1 MSKKLQIKKVLSTS
15 VFKLIAIA
23 IIAIVP
29 LNILILSFSSM
40 TIHEVE
46 NQISMEAENALKMY
60 MNQMDGAMKRIM
72 SKMRSIS
79 LDDVDFAR
87 MNNKEITDREEY
99 YQQMQSSVRLMDDY
113 HDILV
118 EHELING
125 IFTIFPEKDI
135 NITQNTNVSYGRQ
148 MVEYVKDIA
157 LNTNDYTFFR
167 EWRPVEVDGHSVL
180 LCIERYKNAY
190 YGAWIDL
197 NSFMNKMG
205 PDRVNGIVNAFV
217 DASGS
222 MIYSDDAEFVLENI
236 KELFKGSGN
245 SEYML
250 LQAQSD
256 NADISYIQLIA
267 RSEVMQQLPSII
279 TLLQILSICTL
290 AAVPI
295 IIIALRKWMI
305 IPLGQLSE
313 AMDKVEQGNMDFRI
327 VEISSGS
334 EYEQINRHFNQMMDE
349 VEELNDKILDEQL
362 KKKDIQMQ
370 FLSQQI
376 QPHFILNAM
385 DIIYSYEP
393 EEYPLIQKMIL
404 CLSRYFRYVVNAG
417 KDFVELSQEMEHINN
432 YLDIQHERY
441 PDVFYSNVEYE
452 PEIADCLVP
461 PLLIQSFAENA
472 IKHSINIDNKI
483 DIFIVGQKTDDH
495 RVRIR
500 LLDTGDG
507 ISDVTLQKIE
517 DFRRTRT
524 YQEGLGIGIQNA
536 IERLELKYGENSELN
551 ISRIEPHGTQ
561 IEIIIP
567 LIRKGDI
574 ANEGYIG

>member
-1 MSKKLQIKKVLSTS
+1 
-15 VFKLIAIA
+15 
-23 IIAIVP
+23 
-29 LNILILSFSSM
+29 
-40 TIHEVE
+40 
-46 NQISMEAENALKMY
+46 
-60 MNQMDGAMKRIM
+60 
-72 SKMRSIS
+72 
-79 LDDVDFAR
+79 
-87 MNNKEITDREEY
+87 
-99 YQQMQSSVRLMDDY
+99 
-113 HDILV
+113 
-118 EHELING
+118 
-125 IFTIFPEKDI
+125 
-135 NITQNTNVSYGRQ
+135 
-148 MVEYVKDIA
+148 
-157 LNTNDYTFFR
+157 
-167 EWRPVEVDGHSVL
+167 
-180 LCIERYKNAY
+180 
-190 YGAWIDL
+190 
-197 NSFMNKMG
+197 
-205 PDRVNGIVNAFV
+205 
-217 DASGS
+217 
-222 MIYSDDAEFVLENI
+222 
-236 KELFKGSGN
+236 
-245 SEYML
+245 
-250 LQAQSD
+250 
-256 NADISYIQLIA
+256 
-267 RSEVMQQLPSII
+267 MQQLPSII